1 MSKIFFISYSST
13 LSEQDDGLK
22 ARQTLLNKSA
32 VTVANA
38 DKEIAWT
45 RADLID
51 SDFFK
56 QNSKLLNQ
64 ERGAGYWI
72 WKPYIILQ
80 TLDQMTNGDWLIY
93 SDVGK
98 PFRRNDKSRCGN
110 SKIGNVMNVSFDAII
125 DYSRCNNGFT
135 PGTWVPHYGNSKKWT
150 KRDCF
155 VGMGCDYPEYHNS
168 GHVAA
173 SYSCW
178 SNTEASR
185 DFLKQWLYWC
195 QVEAIVNDDT
205 NIYGKPNFDEFKD
218 HRHDQ
223 SILTNLVIKH
233 NIKLFNPQSKSLN
246 GSRDFNLNI
255 RHMALANLLATK
267 AKQLDILFRP
277 VAVLPASLH
286 QALQLWLLPDIKTNS
301 KISVQQ
307 QSQLKIWH
315 QAFPDCIVTSH
326 NPKQEKIKEE
336 FTAVFVN
343 DCKQTDQLTKILVER
358 YDSLLPGGL
367 LVMGPFDGKRTK
379 QGKLNAS
386 FNELIQW
393 IFINQRFPS
402 GLSTKQN
409 QLPNAITVGN
419 AQNPLIF
426 NQNNNKNY
434 VILRKPHMNLS
445 HL

>member
-13 LSEQDDGLK
+13 LGDQEDGLK

-32 VTVANA
+32 ITIANA
-38 DKEIAWT
+38 DEQIAWT
-45 RADLID
+45 RADIIN

-56 QNSKLLNQ
+56 HNEKLLNQ

-80 TLDQMTNGDWLIY
+80 TLDKIADDDWLIY
-93 SDVGK
+93 SDIGK

-125 DYSRCNNGFT
+125 DYSRKNNGFT
-135 PGTWVPHYGNSKKWT
+135 PGTWVPHYGKSKQWT

-155 VGMGCDYPEYHNS
+155 VGMDCDYPEYHNS

-185 DFLKQWLYWC
+185 NFLAQWLQWC
-195 QVEAIVNDDT
+195 QVEAIISDEV
-205 NIYGKPNFDEFKD
+205 NIYGKPNFDEFVD

-223 SILTNLVIKH
+223 SILTNLVIK
-233 NIKLFNPQSKSLN
+233 NNVKLFNSPSQSLN

-255 RHMALANLLATK
+255 RHMALDNLLATK
-267 AKQLDILFRP
+267 VKQLNALFKP
-277 VAVLPASLH
+277 NSIFPAFLH
-286 QALQLWLLPDIKTNS
+286 QALQLWLLPEIKTNS

-307 QSQLKIWH
+307 QSQLKIYQ

-326 NPKQEKIKEE
+326 DPKQEKIKEE
-336 FTAVFVN
+336 FIAVFVN
-343 DCKQTDQLTKILVER
+343 DCEQTNQLATILAER
-358 YDSLLPGGL
+358 YDSLLPGGIL
-367 LVMGPFDGKRTK
+367 FMGPFNGEKAK
-379 QGKLNAS
+379 LGKLNAS

-402 GLSTKQN
+402 GLSTEQN

-419 AQNPLIF
+419 AKNPLIL
-426 NQNNNKNY
+426 NQNSDKNY

-445 HL
+445 LL